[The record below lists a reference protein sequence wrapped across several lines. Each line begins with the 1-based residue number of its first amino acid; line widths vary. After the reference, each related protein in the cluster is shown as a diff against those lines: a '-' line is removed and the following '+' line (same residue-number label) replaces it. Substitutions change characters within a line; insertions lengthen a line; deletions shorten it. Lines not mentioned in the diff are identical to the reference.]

1 MQPETR
7 YAKSGDLSIA
17 FQVVGEAPLDV
28 VLVPGWVSNLDFLWE
43 EPSIARLLHR
53 QAAYSRLILFEKRGT
68 GLVDSAANPAPIK
81 PAAASTTQQ
90 TTQKFDNF
98 TNADL
103 TQLPGPHKRGP

>member
-68 GLVDSAANPAPIK
+68 GLSDPGVRARRDHAQPLRGGVIEEPPA
-81 PAAASTTQQ
+81 
-90 TTQKFDNF
+90 
-98 TNADL
+98 
-103 TQLPGPHKRGP
+103 